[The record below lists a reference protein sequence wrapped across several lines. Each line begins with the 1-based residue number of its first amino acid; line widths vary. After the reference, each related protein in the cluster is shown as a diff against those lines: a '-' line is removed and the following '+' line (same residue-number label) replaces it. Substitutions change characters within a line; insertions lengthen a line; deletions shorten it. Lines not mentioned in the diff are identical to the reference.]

1 MAKNGKIL
9 APTRTGN
16 FFVDLNELGIIR
28 DGCLVGGVKQLKQ
41 NLIYHGLTFKNSKF
55 DVVLQEDRNQDY
67 ILFTYCRRDLRRVH
81 ILMIVTLRQLHNYFD

>member
-28 DGCLVGGVKQLKQ
+28 DGCLVGGVTP
-41 NLIYHGLTFKNSKF
+41 NWDIN
-55 DVVLQEDRNQDY
+55 VEPED
-67 ILFTYCRRDLRRVH
+67 CKK
-81 ILMIVTLRQLHNYFD
+81 